1 MQEVQLGQYG
11 IPVLITIFLMVV
23 YNFAG
28 DKIPKRARPLIAIG
42 LGVILSLLAIGYS
55 ELDYTFVNIIDYV
68 FYGIMMGA
76 SASGLYEGQKALRKQ
91 KHPKGGGAI

>member
-42 LGVILSLLAIGYS
+42 LGVFLSLLSIGYS
-55 ELDYTFVNIIDYV
+55 SLDYTFVNIIDYV
-68 FYGIMMGA
+68 LYGIMMGA
-76 SASGLYEGQKALRKQ
+76 SASGLYEGQKALRK
-91 KHPKGGGAI
+91 PKEGGGAI